1 MSLLQQRSF
10 GPEVPSVASEAFS
23 KAWNFIE
30 HDPVLASCERE
41 KLQAELA
48 RGILDLVQTGERS
61 LIKVTNRA
69 IRRVRERILAPKEPS
84 SPRADGGEAAWA
96 GDHRGRV
103 QHRERDRDGVCVPG
117 AAGRWR
123 CLSRL
128 GFVPAEPAPADSRT
142 RAAT

>member
-69 IRRVRERILAPKEPS
+69 IRRVRERILAPKEPPLITQLTEPS
-84 SPRADGGEAAWA
+84 AD
-96 GDHRGRV
+96 RGRPNRSGHV
-103 QHRERDRDGVCVPG
+103 VV
-117 AAGRWR
+117 A
-123 CLSRL
+123 RL
-128 GFVPAEPAPADSRT
+128 ASGNHH
-142 RAAT
+142 